1 MKLNDWEIRTTPTL
15 LLLTKLITLSKKS
28 NQEMKKKSCIV
39 GILDSLYIM
48 NEILFIMK
56 EYHK

>member
-28 NQEMKKKSCIV
+28 NQEMKKKWHSR
-39 GILDSLYIM
+39 DT
-48 NEILFIMK
+48 
-56 EYHK
+56 